1 MNEQMQDRALECQAF
16 GTPEVGEGLKT
27 ILLTPD
33 GAVESANGRF
43 VVDAEGAAMM
53 VESFDRQGVEIPV
66 DFEHQTLGGPYSA
79 PDGRAPA
86 AGWVTKIWYEIG
98 RGVSAFV
105 RWNAKTREAIREGAY
120 GYVSPVLLVR
130 KSDLKA
136 IGLHSVGLTN
146 KPAIVGLARI
156 AASTRLTDTER
167 KPMTDGTMMDAS
179 AMLGELAGLLDI
191 KVEGDGAALLAAI
204 HDRIKAL
211 VAASASE
218 EIAASVRTALGLPAN
233 ANKDA
238 VALALS
244 VRSSGGAA
252 SAELAAMRE
261 AESQRVATE
270 MVQGYIRTQQL
281 NPNDKPAV
289 AAARRLAMSDPGTL
303 EAIFRNLPPLI
314 PTGRT
319 TPPTSRQLEICKA
332 EREYRDNAG
341 HRNATSLKA
350 FVAQA
355 LRDRGLA
362 ALTENESVTLSV

>member
-1 MNEQMQDRALECQAF
+1 MMDGQQTQDRAIECQSV

-167 KPMTDGTMMDAS
+167 KPMADGTMMDAS

-191 KVEGDGAALLAAI
+191 KLKATARPYWPRSTTGLRPWLRRRRARKSRRACGRHLDYPRTRTRMPLLWHCRCVGAAG
-204 HDRIKAL
+204 R
-211 VAASASE
+211 
-218 EIAASVRTALGLPAN
+218 RR
-233 ANKDA
+233 
-238 VALALS
+238 
-244 VRSSGGAA
+244 RS
-252 SAELAAMRE
+252 L
-261 AESQRVATE
+261 
-270 MVQGYIRTQQL
+270 
-281 NPNDKPAV
+281 
-289 AAARRLAMSDPGTL
+289 RR
-303 EAIFRNLPPLI
+303 
-314 PTGRT
+314 
-319 TPPTSRQLEICKA
+319 
-332 EREYRDNAG
+332 
-341 HRNATSLKA
+341 
-350 FVAQA
+350 
-355 LRDRGLA
+355 
-362 ALTENESVTLSV
+362 